1 MNSKIANYNKQQLK
15 GQLECMGLK
24 GDETI
29 LIHSSMKAIGAVD
42 GGADTV
48 LDVWMEYFKNGLLL
62 LPTHTWKTVNADNP
76 VYNPYTTPSCVG
88 LLTNMFMKR
97 DGVIRSL
104 HPTHSMSGYGKNAA
118 EYLAGEEYNNTP
130 CTPGG
135 CYDRLKEVGG
145 KVLLVGVGHERNTYI
160 HSVEEV
166 LNVPNRL
173 SDMPME
179 LVIELQEQSNNS
191 GKLPRYNRDDGW
203 KTHINSGEIY
213 IDNNET
219 HINSDKIHIDNDGM
233 YCADNGK
240 CSNGNEEISGQY
252 NNRLYRKVYVRKH
265 YNAQQP
271 HISEDFA
278 KLNQI
283 FLDSGVVRKVKFGDA
298 DSLLC
303 DAKGMFNIVRQVIAP
318 DPESIVTKDT
328 LSMPEY

>member
-1 MNSKIANYNKQQLK
+1 MNSKIGNYNKQQLK
-15 GQLECMGLK
+15 DQLKSMGLK

-29 LIHSSMKAIGAVD
+29 LIHSSMKSIGEVD

-48 LDVWMEYFKNGLLL
+48 LDAWMEYFKDGLLL

-76 VYNPYTTPSCVG
+76 VYNPQTTPSCVG

-104 HPTHSMSGYGKNAA
+104 HPTHSMAGYGKNAA

-135 CYDRLKEVGG
+135 CYDRLKDAGG

-179 LVIELQEQSNNS
+179 LVIELLKEDEDNKNK
-191 GKLPRYNRDDGW
+191 KLPYYNRADGW
-203 KTHINSGEIY
+203 KKCIDSNGGY
-213 IDNNET
+213 DNN
-219 HINSDKIHIDNDGM
+219 NKL
-233 YCADNGK
+233 C
-240 CSNGNEEISGQY
+240 
-252 NNRLYRKVYVRKH
+252 RKVYVRKH

-271 HISEDFA
+271 HISEDFV

-283 FLDSGVVRKVKFGDA
+283 FLDSGVVKKVKFGDA

-303 DAKGMFNIVRQVIAP
+303 DAKGMFNVVRQVIAP
-318 DPESIVTKDT
+318 DPECIVTKDT

>member
-1 MNSKIANYNKQQLK
+1 MNSKIGNYNKQQLK
-15 GQLECMGLK
+15 DQLESMGLK

-48 LDVWMEYFKNGLLL
+48 LDAWMEYFKDGLLL

-118 EYLAGEEYNNTP
+118 DYLAGEEYNNTP

-179 LVIELQEQSNNS
+179 LVIELQEESNNS
-191 GKLPRYNRDDGW
+191 GKLPPYNRDEGW
-203 KTHINSGEIY
+203 KKHT
-213 IDNNET
+213 DN
-219 HINSDKIHIDNDGM
+219 KL
-233 YCADNGK
+233 C
-240 CSNGNEEISGQY
+240 
-252 NNRLYRKVYVRKH
+252 RKVYVRKH

-271 HISEDFA
+271 HISEDFV

-303 DAKGMFNIVRQVIAP
+303 DAKWMFNIVRQVIAP
-318 DPESIVTKDT
+318 DPGCIVTKDT

>member
-1 MNSKIANYNKQQLK
+1 MNSKIGNYNKQQLK
-15 GQLECMGLK
+15 DQLESMGLK

-48 LDVWMEYFKNGLLL
+48 LDAWMEYFKDGLLL

-179 LVIELQEQSNNS
+179 LVIELQEESNNS
-191 GKLPRYNRDDGW
+191 GKLPPYNRDEGW
-203 KTHINSGEIY
+203 KKHT
-213 IDNNET
+213 DN
-219 HINSDKIHIDNDGM
+219 KL
-233 YCADNGK
+233 C
-240 CSNGNEEISGQY
+240 
-252 NNRLYRKVYVRKH
+252 RKVYVRKH
-265 YNAQQP
+265 YNAKQP
-271 HISEDFA
+271 HISEDFV

-318 DPESIVTKDT
+318 DPECIVTKDT

>member
-1 MNSKIANYNKQQLK
+1 MNSKIGNYNKQQLK
-15 GQLECMGLK
+15 DQLESMGLK

-48 LDVWMEYFKNGLLL
+48 IDAWMEYFKDGLLL

-179 LVIELQEQSNNS
+179 LVIELQEESNNS
-191 GKLPRYNRDDGW
+191 GKLPPYNRDDGW
-203 KTHINSGEIY
+203 KKHT
-213 IDNNET
+213 DN
-219 HINSDKIHIDNDGM
+219 K
-233 YCADNGK
+233 
-240 CSNGNEEISGQY
+240 
-252 NNRLYRKVYVRKH
+252 LYRKVYVRKH
-265 YNAQQP
+265 YNAKQP
-271 HISEDFA
+271 HISEDFV

-318 DPESIVTKDT
+318 DPECIVTKDT

>member
-1 MNSKIANYNKQQLK
+1 MNSKIGNYNKQQLK
-15 GQLECMGLK
+15 DQLESMGLK
-24 GDETI
+24 GYETI
-29 LIHSSMKAIGAVD
+29 LIHSSMKSIGEVD
-42 GGADTV
+42 GGADSV
-48 LDVWMEYFKNGLLL
+48 LDAWMEYFKDGLLL

-76 VYNPYTTPSCVG
+76 VYNPQTTPSCVG

-104 HPTHSMSGYGKNAA
+104 HPTHSMAGYGKSAA

-135 CYDRLKEVGG
+135 CYDRLKDAGG

-179 LVIELQEQSNNS
+179 LVIELLKEDEDNKNK
-191 GKLPRYNRDDGW
+191 KLPHYNRADGW
-203 KTHINSGEIY
+203 KKCIDSNGGY
-213 IDNNET
+213 DNN
-219 HINSDKIHIDNDGM
+219 NKL
-233 YCADNGK
+233 C
-240 CSNGNEEISGQY
+240 
-252 NNRLYRKVYVRKH
+252 RKVYVRKH

-271 HISEDFA
+271 HISEDFV

-283 FLDSGVVRKVKFGDA
+283 FLDSGVVKKVKFGDA

-303 DAKGMFNIVRQVIAP
+303 DAKGMFNVVRQVIAP
-318 DPESIVTKDT
+318 DPECIVTKDT

>member
-15 GQLECMGLK
+15 DQLESMGLK
-24 GDETI
+24 GGETI
-29 LIHSSMKAIGAVD
+29 LIHSSMKAIGVVN

-48 LDVWMEYFKNGLLL
+48 LDVWMEYFKDGLLL

-179 LVIELQEQSNNS
+179 LVIEIQEESNNS
-191 GKLPRYNRDDGW
+191 GKLPPYNRDDGW
-203 KTHINSGEIY
+203 KKHT
-213 IDNNET
+213 DN
-219 HINSDKIHIDNDGM
+219 KL
-233 YCADNGK
+233 C
-240 CSNGNEEISGQY
+240 
-252 NNRLYRKVYVRKH
+252 RKVYVRKH

-271 HISEDFA
+271 HISEDFV

-283 FLDSGVVRKVKFGDA
+283 FLDRGVVRKVKFGDA

-318 DPESIVTKDT
+318 DPECIVTKDT

>member
-1 MNSKIANYNKQQLK
+1 MNSKIGNYNKQQLK
-15 GQLECMGLK
+15 NQLESMGLK

-48 LDVWMEYFKNGLLL
+48 LDVWMEYSKNGLLL

-179 LVIELQEQSNNS
+179 LVIELQEESNNS
-191 GKLPRYNRDDGW
+191 GKLPPYNRDDGW
-203 KTHINSGEIY
+203 KKHT
-213 IDNNET
+213 DN
-219 HINSDKIHIDNDGM
+219 KL
-233 YCADNGK
+233 C
-240 CSNGNEEISGQY
+240 
-252 NNRLYRKVYVRKH
+252 RKVYVRKH

-271 HISEDFA
+271 HISEDFV
-278 KLNQI
+278 KLNKI
-283 FLDSGVVRKVKFGDA
+283 FLDRGVVRKVKFGDA

-318 DPESIVTKDT
+318 DPECIVTKDT

>member
-1 MNSKIANYNKQQLK
+1 MNSKIGNYNKQQLK
-15 GQLECMGLK
+15 DQLESMGLK

-48 LDVWMEYFKNGLLL
+48 LDAWMEYFKDGLLL

-179 LVIELQEQSNNS
+179 LVIELQEESNNS
-191 GKLPRYNRDDGW
+191 GKLPPYNRDDGW
-203 KTHINSGEIY
+203 KKHT
-213 IDNNET
+213 DN
-219 HINSDKIHIDNDGM
+219 K
-233 YCADNGK
+233 
-240 CSNGNEEISGQY
+240 
-252 NNRLYRKVYVRKH
+252 LYRKVYVRKH
-265 YNAQQP
+265 YNAKQP
-271 HISEDFA
+271 HISEDFV

-318 DPESIVTKDT
+318 DPECIVTKDT
-328 LSMPEY
+328 LSMTEY

>member
-1 MNSKIANYNKQQLK
+1 MNSKIGNYNKQQLQD
-15 GQLECMGLK
+15 QLESMGLK

-29 LIHSSMKAIGAVD
+29 LIHSSMKSIGEVD

-48 LDVWMEYFKNGLLL
+48 LDAWMEYFKDGLLL

-76 VYNPYTTPSCVG
+76 VYNPQTTPSCVG

-104 HPTHSMSGYGKNAA
+104 HPTHSMAGYGKNAA

-135 CYDRLKEVGG
+135 CYDRLKDAGG

-179 LVIELQEQSNNS
+179 LVIELLKEDKDNKNK
-191 GKLPRYNRDDGW
+191 KLPYYNRADGW
-203 KTHINSGEIY
+203 KKCIDSNGGY
-213 IDNNET
+213 DNN
-219 HINSDKIHIDNDGM
+219 NKL
-233 YCADNGK
+233 C
-240 CSNGNEEISGQY
+240 
-252 NNRLYRKVYVRKH
+252 RKVYVRKH

-271 HISEDFA
+271 HISEDFV

-283 FLDSGVVRKVKFGDA
+283 FLDSGVVKKVKFGDA

-303 DAKGMFNIVRQVIAP
+303 DAKGMFNVVRHVIAP
-318 DPESIVTKDT
+318 DPECIVTKDT

>member
-15 GQLECMGLK
+15 DQLESMGLK

-29 LIHSSMKAIGAVD
+29 LIHSSMKSIGEVD
-42 GGADTV
+42 GGADSV
-48 LDVWMEYFKNGLLL
+48 LDAWMEYFKDGLLL

-76 VYNPYTTPSCVG
+76 VYNPQTTPSCVG

-104 HPTHSMSGYGKNAA
+104 HPTHSMAGYGKSAA

-135 CYDRLKEVGG
+135 CYDRLKDAGG

-179 LVIELQEQSNNS
+179 LVIELLKEDEDNKNK
-191 GKLPRYNRDDGW
+191 KLPYYNRADGW
-203 KTHINSGEIY
+203 KKCIDSNGGY
-213 IDNNET
+213 DNN
-219 HINSDKIHIDNDGM
+219 NKL
-233 YCADNGK
+233 C
-240 CSNGNEEISGQY
+240 
-252 NNRLYRKVYVRKH
+252 RKVYVRKH

-271 HISEDFA
+271 HISEDFV

-283 FLDSGVVRKVKFGDA
+283 FLDSGVVKKVKFGDA

-303 DAKGMFNIVRQVIAP
+303 DAKGMFNVVRHVIAP
-318 DPESIVTKDT
+318 DPECIVTKDT

>member
-1 MNSKIANYNKQQLK
+1 MNSKIGNYNKQQLK
-15 GQLECMGLK
+15 DQLKSMGLK

-29 LIHSSMKAIGAVD
+29 LIHSSMKSIGEVD
-42 GGADTV
+42 GGADAV
-48 LDVWMEYFKNGLLL
+48 LDAWMEYFKDGLLL

-76 VYNPYTTPSCVG
+76 VYNPQTTPSCVG

-104 HPTHSMSGYGKNAA
+104 HPTHSMAGYGENAA

-135 CYDRLKEVGG
+135 CYDRLKDAGG

-179 LVIELQEQSNNS
+179 LVIELPKEDEDNKNK
-191 GKLPRYNRDDGW
+191 KLPYYNRADGW
-203 KTHINSGEIY
+203 KKCIDSNGGY
-213 IDNNET
+213 DNN
-219 HINSDKIHIDNDGM
+219 NKL
-233 YCADNGK
+233 C
-240 CSNGNEEISGQY
+240 
-252 NNRLYRKVYVRKH
+252 RKVYVRKH

-271 HISEDFA
+271 HISEDFV

-283 FLDSGVVRKVKFGDA
+283 FIDSGVVKKVKFGDA

-303 DAKGMFNIVRQVIAP
+303 DAKGMFNVVRQVIAP
-318 DPESIVTKDT
+318 DPECIVTKDT

>member
-1 MNSKIANYNKQQLK
+1 MNSKIGNYNKQQLK
-15 GQLECMGLK
+15 DQLESMGLK

-29 LIHSSMKAIGAVD
+29 LIHSSMKSIGEVD

-48 LDVWMEYFKNGLLL
+48 LDAWMEYFKDGLLL

-76 VYNPYTTPSCVG
+76 VYNPQTTPSCVG

-104 HPTHSMSGYGKNAA
+104 HPTHSMAGYGKNAA

-135 CYDRLKEVGG
+135 CYDRLKDAGG

-179 LVIELQEQSNNS
+179 LVIELLKEDKDNKNK
-191 GKLPRYNRDDGW
+191 KLPHYNRADGW
-203 KTHINSGEIY
+203 KKCIDSNGGY
-213 IDNNET
+213 DNN
-219 HINSDKIHIDNDGM
+219 NKL
-233 YCADNGK
+233 C
-240 CSNGNEEISGQY
+240 
-252 NNRLYRKVYVRKH
+252 RKVYVRKH

-271 HISEDFA
+271 HISEDFV

-283 FLDSGVVRKVKFGDA
+283 FLDSGVVKKVKFGDA

-318 DPESIVTKDT
+318 DPECIVTKDT

>member
-15 GQLECMGLK
+15 DQLESMGLK

-48 LDVWMEYFKNGLLL
+48 LDAWMEYFKDGLLL

-179 LVIELQEQSNNS
+179 LVIELQEESNNS
-191 GKLPRYNRDDGW
+191 GKLPPYNRDDGW
-203 KTHINSGEIY
+203 KKHT
-213 IDNNET
+213 DN
-219 HINSDKIHIDNDGM
+219 KL
-233 YCADNGK
+233 C
-240 CSNGNEEISGQY
+240 
-252 NNRLYRKVYVRKH
+252 RKVYVRKH

-271 HISEDFA
+271 HISEDFV

-283 FLDSGVVRKVKFGDA
+283 FLDSGVVRKVKFGYA

-303 DAKGMFNIVRQVIAP
+303 DAKGMFNIVRQVVAP
-318 DPESIVTKDT
+318 DPECIVTKDT

>member
-15 GQLECMGLK
+15 GQLESMGLK

-48 LDVWMEYFKNGLLL
+48 LDAWMEYFKDGLLL

-179 LVIELQEQSNNS
+179 LVIELQEESNNS
-191 GKLPRYNRDDGW
+191 GKLPPYNRDEGW
-203 KTHINSGEIY
+203 KKHT
-213 IDNNET
+213 DN
-219 HINSDKIHIDNDGM
+219 KL
-233 YCADNGK
+233 C
-240 CSNGNEEISGQY
+240 
-252 NNRLYRKVYVRKH
+252 RKVYVRKH

-271 HISEDFA
+271 HISEDFV

-283 FLDSGVVRKVKFGDA
+283 FLDSGVVKKVKFGDA

-318 DPESIVTKDT
+318 DPECIVTKDT

>member
-1 MNSKIANYNKQQLK
+1 MNSKIGNYNKQQLK
-15 GQLECMGLK
+15 GQLESMGLK

-48 LDVWMEYFKNGLLL
+48 LDAWMEYFKDGLLL

-76 VYNPYTTPSCVG
+76 VYNPPYTTPSCVG

-179 LVIELQEQSNNS
+179 LVIELQEESNNS
-191 GKLPRYNRDDGW
+191 GKLPPYNRDDGW
-203 KTHINSGEIY
+203 KKHT
-213 IDNNET
+213 DN
-219 HINSDKIHIDNDGM
+219 KL
-233 YCADNGK
+233 C
-240 CSNGNEEISGQY
+240 
-252 NNRLYRKVYVRKH
+252 RKVYVRKH

-318 DPESIVTKDT
+318 DPECIVTKDT

>member
-1 MNSKIANYNKQQLK
+1 
-15 GQLECMGLK
+15 
-24 GDETI
+24 
-29 LIHSSMKAIGAVD
+29 
-42 GGADTV
+42 
-48 LDVWMEYFKNGLLL
+48 
-62 LPTHTWKTVNADNP
+62 
-76 VYNPYTTPSCVG
+76 
-88 LLTNMFMKR
+88 MFMKR

-104 HPTHSMSGYGKNAA
+104 HPTHSMAGYGKNAA

-135 CYDRLKEVGG
+135 CYDRLKDAGG

-179 LVIELQEQSNNS
+179 LVIELLKEDEDNKNK
-191 GKLPRYNRDDGW
+191 KLPYYNMADGW
-203 KTHINSGEIY
+203 KKCIDSNGGY
-213 IDNNET
+213 DNN
-219 HINSDKIHIDNDGM
+219 NKL
-233 YCADNGK
+233 C
-240 CSNGNEEISGQY
+240 
-252 NNRLYRKVYVRKH
+252 RKVYVRKH

-271 HISEDFA
+271 HISEDFV

-283 FLDSGVVRKVKFGDA
+283 FLDSGVVKKVKFGDA

-303 DAKGMFNIVRQVIAP
+303 DAKGMLNVVRQVIAP
-318 DPESIVTKDT
+318 DPECIVTKDT

>member
-1 MNSKIANYNKQQLK
+1 MNSKIGNYNKQQLQD
-15 GQLECMGLK
+15 QLESMGLK

-29 LIHSSMKAIGAVD
+29 LIHSSMKSIGEVD

-48 LDVWMEYFKNGLLL
+48 LDAWMEYFKDGLLL

-76 VYNPYTTPSCVG
+76 VYNPQTTPSCVG

-104 HPTHSMSGYGKNAA
+104 HPTHSMAGYGKNAA

-135 CYDRLKEVGG
+135 CYDRLKDAGG

-179 LVIELQEQSNNS
+179 LVIELLKEDEDNKNK
-191 GKLPRYNRDDGW
+191 KLPYYNRADGW
-203 KTHINSGEIY
+203 KKCIDSNGGY
-213 IDNNET
+213 DNN
-219 HINSDKIHIDNDGM
+219 NKL
-233 YCADNGK
+233 C
-240 CSNGNEEISGQY
+240 
-252 NNRLYRKVYVRKH
+252 RKVYVRKH

-271 HISEDFA
+271 HISEDFV

-283 FLDSGVVRKVKFGDA
+283 FLDSRVVKKVKFGDA

-303 DAKGMFNIVRQVIAP
+303 DAKGMFNVVRHVIAP
-318 DPESIVTKDT
+318 DPECIVTKDT

>member
-15 GQLECMGLK
+15 DQLESMGLK

-48 LDVWMEYFKNGLLL
+48 LDAWMEYFKDGLLL

-179 LVIELQEQSNNS
+179 LVIELQEESNNS
-191 GKLPRYNRDDGW
+191 GKLPPYNRDEGW
-203 KTHINSGEIY
+203 KKHT
-213 IDNNET
+213 DN
-219 HINSDKIHIDNDGM
+219 KL
-233 YCADNGK
+233 C
-240 CSNGNEEISGQY
+240 
-252 NNRLYRKVYVRKH
+252 RKVYVRKH

-271 HISEDFA
+271 HISEDFV

-303 DAKGMFNIVRQVIAP
+303 DAKGMFNVVRHVIAP
-318 DPESIVTKDT
+318 NPECIVTKDT

>member
-1 MNSKIANYNKQQLK
+1 MNSKIGNYNKQQLK
-15 GQLECMGLK
+15 DQLKSMGLK

-29 LIHSSMKAIGAVD
+29 LIHSSMKSIGEVD

-48 LDVWMEYFKNGLLL
+48 LDAWMEYFKDGLLL

-76 VYNPYTTPSCVG
+76 VYNPQTTPSCVG

-104 HPTHSMSGYGKNAA
+104 HPTHSMAGYGKNAA

-135 CYDRLKEVGG
+135 CYDRLKDAGG

-179 LVIELQEQSNNS
+179 LVIELPKE
-191 GKLPRYNRDDGW
+191 D
-203 KTHINSGEIY
+203 E
-213 IDNNET
+213 DNN
-219 HINSDKIHIDNDGM
+219 NK
-233 YCADNGK
+233 
-240 CSNGNEEISGQY
+240 
-252 NNRLYRKVYVRKH
+252 LYRKVYVRKH

-271 HISEDFA
+271 HISEDFV

-283 FLDSGVVRKVKFGDA
+283 FLDSGVVKNVKFGDA

-303 DAKGMFNIVRQVIAP
+303 DAKGMFNVVRHVIAP
-318 DPESIVTKDT
+318 DPECIVTKDT
-328 LSMPEY
+328 LSIPEY

>member
-1 MNSKIANYNKQQLK
+1 MNSKIGNYNKQQLK
-15 GQLECMGLK
+15 DQLESMGLK

-29 LIHSSMKAIGAVD
+29 LIHSSMKSIGEVD
-42 GGADTV
+42 GGADSV
-48 LDVWMEYFKNGLLL
+48 LDAWMEYFKDGLLL

-76 VYNPYTTPSCVG
+76 VYNPQTTPSCVG

-104 HPTHSMSGYGKNAA
+104 HPTHSMAGYGKSAA

-135 CYDRLKEVGG
+135 CYDRLKDAGG

-179 LVIELQEQSNNS
+179 LVIELLKEDEDNKNK
-191 GKLPRYNRDDGW
+191 KLPHYNRADGW
-203 KTHINSGEIY
+203 KKCIDSNGGY
-213 IDNNET
+213 DNN
-219 HINSDKIHIDNDGM
+219 NKL
-233 YCADNGK
+233 C
-240 CSNGNEEISGQY
+240 
-252 NNRLYRKVYVRKH
+252 RKVYVRKH

-271 HISEDFA
+271 HISEDFV

-283 FLDSGVVRKVKFGDA
+283 FLDSGVVKKVKFGDA

-303 DAKGMFNIVRQVIAP
+303 DAKGMFNVVRQVIAP
-318 DPESIVTKDT
+318 DPECIVTKDT

>member
-15 GQLECMGLK
+15 DQLESMGLK
-24 GDETI
+24 GGETI
-29 LIHSSMKAIGAVD
+29 LIHSSMKAIGVVN

-179 LVIELQEQSNNS
+179 LVIELQEESNNS
-191 GKLPRYNRDDGW
+191 GKLPPYNRDDGW
-203 KTHINSGEIY
+203 KKHT
-213 IDNNET
+213 DN
-219 HINSDKIHIDNDGM
+219 KL
-233 YCADNGK
+233 C
-240 CSNGNEEISGQY
+240 
-252 NNRLYRKVYVRKH
+252 RKVYVRKH

-271 HISEDFA
+271 HISEDFV

-303 DAKGMFNIVRQVIAP
+303 DAKGMFNIVRQVVAP
-318 DPESIVTKDT
+318 DPECIVTKDT

>member
-1 MNSKIANYNKQQLK
+1 MKSKIGNYNKQQLK
-15 GQLECMGLK
+15 DQLESMGLK

-48 LDVWMEYFKNGLLL
+48 LDAWMEYFKDGLLL

-179 LVIELQEQSNNS
+179 LVIELQEESNNS
-191 GKLPRYNRDDGW
+191 GKLPPYNRDEGW
-203 KTHINSGEIY
+203 KKHT
-213 IDNNET
+213 DN
-219 HINSDKIHIDNDGM
+219 KL
-233 YCADNGK
+233 C
-240 CSNGNEEISGQY
+240 
-252 NNRLYRKVYVRKH
+252 RKVYVRKH

-271 HISEDFA
+271 HISEDFV

-318 DPESIVTKDT
+318 DPECIVTKDT

>member
-1 MNSKIANYNKQQLK
+1 MNSKTGNYSKQQLK
-15 GQLECMGLK
+15 EQLESMGLK

-48 LDVWMEYFKNGLLL
+48 LDAWMEYFKNGLLL

-179 LVIELQEQSNNS
+179 LVIELQEESNDS
-191 GKLPRYNRDDGW
+191 GKLPPYNRDDGW
-203 KTHINSGEIY
+203 KKHT
-213 IDNNET
+213 DN
-219 HINSDKIHIDNDGM
+219 KL
-233 YCADNGK
+233 C
-240 CSNGNEEISGQY
+240 
-252 NNRLYRKVYVRKH
+252 RKVYVRKH

-271 HISEDFA
+271 HISEDFV

-283 FLDSGVVRKVKFGDA
+283 FLDSGVVRKVKFGYA

-318 DPESIVTKDT
+318 DPECIVTKDT

>member
-1 MNSKIANYNKQQLK
+1 MNSKIGNYNKQQLK
-15 GQLECMGLK
+15 DQLESIGLK

-29 LIHSSMKAIGAVD
+29 LIHSSMKSIGEVD
-42 GGADTV
+42 GGADSV
-48 LDVWMEYFKNGLLL
+48 LDAWMEYFKDGLLL

-76 VYNPYTTPSCVG
+76 VYNPQTTPSCVG

-104 HPTHSMSGYGKNAA
+104 HPTHSMAGYGKNAA

-135 CYDRLKEVGG
+135 CYDRLKDAGG

-179 LVIELQEQSNNS
+179 LVIELLKEDEDNKNK
-191 GKLPRYNRDDGW
+191 KLPYYNRADGW
-203 KTHINSGEIY
+203 KKCIDSNGGY
-213 IDNNET
+213 DNN
-219 HINSDKIHIDNDGM
+219 NKL
-233 YCADNGK
+233 C
-240 CSNGNEEISGQY
+240 
-252 NNRLYRKVYVRKH
+252 RKVYVRKH

-271 HISEDFA
+271 HISEDFV

-283 FLDSGVVRKVKFGDA
+283 FLDSGVVKKVKFGDA

-303 DAKGMFNIVRQVIAP
+303 DAKGMFNVVRHVIAP
-318 DPESIVTKDT
+318 DPECIVTKDT

>member
-1 MNSKIANYNKQQLK
+1 MNSKIGNYNKQQLK
-15 GQLECMGLK
+15 DQLESMGLK

-48 LDVWMEYFKNGLLL
+48 LDAWMEYFKDGLLL

-179 LVIELQEQSNNS
+179 LVIELQEESNNS
-191 GKLPRYNRDDGW
+191 GKLPPYNRDDGW
-203 KTHINSGEIY
+203 KKHT
-213 IDNNET
+213 DN
-219 HINSDKIHIDNDGM
+219 KL
-233 YCADNGK
+233 C
-240 CSNGNEEISGQY
+240 
-252 NNRLYRKVYVRKH
+252 RKVYVRKH

-271 HISEDFA
+271 HISEDFV

-318 DPESIVTKDT
+318 DPECIVTKDT
-328 LSMPEY
+328 LSMQEY

>member
-1 MNSKIANYNKQQLK
+1 MNSKTGNYSKQQLK
-15 GQLECMGLK
+15 EQLESMGLK

-48 LDVWMEYFKNGLLL
+48 LDAWMEYFKDGLLL
-62 LPTHTWKTVNADNP
+62 LPTHTWKTVNVDNP

-179 LVIELQEQSNNS
+179 LVIELQEESNDS
-191 GKLPRYNRDDGW
+191 GKLPPYNRDDGW
-203 KTHINSGEIY
+203 KKHT
-213 IDNNET
+213 DN
-219 HINSDKIHIDNDGM
+219 KL
-233 YCADNGK
+233 C
-240 CSNGNEEISGQY
+240 
-252 NNRLYRKVYVRKH
+252 RKVYVRKH

-271 HISEDFA
+271 HISEDFV

-318 DPESIVTKDT
+318 DPECIVTKDT

>member
-1 MNSKIANYNKQQLK
+1 MNSKIGNYNKQQLK
-15 GQLECMGLK
+15 NQLESMGLK

-179 LVIELQEQSNNS
+179 LVIELQEESNNS
-191 GKLPRYNRDDGW
+191 GKLPPYNRDDGW
-203 KTHINSGEIY
+203 KKHT
-213 IDNNET
+213 DN
-219 HINSDKIHIDNDGM
+219 KL
-233 YCADNGK
+233 C
-240 CSNGNEEISGQY
+240 
-252 NNRLYRKVYVRKH
+252 RKVYVRKH

-271 HISEDFA
+271 HISEDFV

-283 FLDSGVVRKVKFGDA
+283 FLDSGVVKKVKFGDA

-318 DPESIVTKDT
+318 DPECIVTKDT

>member
-1 MNSKIANYNKQQLK
+1 MNSKIGNYNKQQLK
-15 GQLECMGLK
+15 DQLESMGLK

-48 LDVWMEYFKNGLLL
+48 LDAWMEYFKDGLFL

-179 LVIELQEQSNNS
+179 LVIELQEESNNS
-191 GKLPRYNRDDGW
+191 GKLPPYNRDEGW
-203 KTHINSGEIY
+203 KKHT
-213 IDNNET
+213 DN
-219 HINSDKIHIDNDGM
+219 KL
-233 YCADNGK
+233 C
-240 CSNGNEEISGQY
+240 
-252 NNRLYRKVYVRKH
+252 RKVYVRKH

-271 HISEDFA
+271 HISEDFV

-318 DPESIVTKDT
+318 DPECIVTKDT

>member
-1 MNSKIANYNKQQLK
+1 MNSKIGNYNKQQLK
-15 GQLECMGLK
+15 DQLESMGLK

-48 LDVWMEYFKNGLLL
+48 LDAWMEYFKDGLLL

-104 HPTHSMSGYGKNAA
+104 HPNHSMSGYGKNAA

-179 LVIELQEQSNNS
+179 LVIELQEESNNS
-191 GKLPRYNRDDGW
+191 GKLPPYNRDEGW
-203 KTHINSGEIY
+203 KKHT
-213 IDNNET
+213 DN
-219 HINSDKIHIDNDGM
+219 KL
-233 YCADNGK
+233 C
-240 CSNGNEEISGQY
+240 
-252 NNRLYRKVYVRKH
+252 RKVYVRKH

-271 HISEDFA
+271 HISEDFV

-318 DPESIVTKDT
+318 DPGCIVTKDT

>member
-1 MNSKIANYNKQQLK
+1 MNSKIGNYNKQQLK
-15 GQLECMGLK
+15 DQLKSMGLK

-29 LIHSSMKAIGAVD
+29 LIHSSMKSIGEVD

-48 LDVWMEYFKNGLLL
+48 LDAWMEYFKDGLLL

-76 VYNPYTTPSCVG
+76 VYNPQTTPSCVG

-104 HPTHSMSGYGKNAA
+104 HPTHSMAGYGKNAA

-135 CYDRLKEVGG
+135 CYDRLKDAGG

-179 LVIELQEQSNNS
+179 LVIELLKEDEDNKNKNKNK
-191 GKLPRYNRDDGW
+191 KLPHYNRADGW
-203 KTHINSGEIY
+203 KKCIDSNVGY
-213 IDNNET
+213 DNN
-219 HINSDKIHIDNDGM
+219 NKL
-233 YCADNGK
+233 C
-240 CSNGNEEISGQY
+240 
-252 NNRLYRKVYVRKH
+252 RKVYVRKH

-271 HISEDFA
+271 HISEDFV

-283 FLDSGVVRKVKFGDA
+283 FLDSGVVKKVKFGDA

-303 DAKGMFNIVRQVIAP
+303 DAKGMFNVVRQVIAP
-318 DPESIVTKDT
+318 DPECIVTKDT

>member
-15 GQLECMGLK
+15 DQLESMGLK

-48 LDVWMEYFKNGLLL
+48 LDAWMEYFKDGLLL

-76 VYNPYTTPSCVG
+76 VYNPQTTPSCVG

-97 DGVIRSL
+97 EGVIRSL
-104 HPTHSMSGYGKNAA
+104 HPTHSMAGYGKNAA
-118 EYLAGEEYNNTP
+118 EYLACEEYNNTP

-135 CYDRLKEVGG
+135 CYDRLKDAGG

-179 LVIELQEQSNNS
+179 LVIELQEESNNS
-191 GKLPRYNRDDGW
+191 GKLPPYNRDDGW
-203 KTHINSGEIY
+203 KKHT
-213 IDNNET
+213 D
-219 HINSDKIHIDNDGM
+219 
-233 YCADNGK
+233 
-240 CSNGNEEISGQY
+240 
-252 NNRLYRKVYVRKH
+252 NRLYRKVYVRKH

-271 HISEDFA
+271 HISEDFV

-283 FLDSGVVRKVKFGDA
+283 FLDRGVVRKVKFGDA

-303 DAKGMFNIVRQVIAP
+303 DAKGMFNIVRQVIAS
-318 DPESIVTKDT
+318 DPECIVTKDT

>member
-15 GQLECMGLK
+15 DQLESMGLK

-48 LDVWMEYFKNGLLL
+48 LDAWMEYFKDGLLL

-76 VYNPYTTPSCVG
+76 VYNPQTTPSCVG

-135 CYDRLKEVGG
+135 CYDSLKEVGG

-179 LVIELQEQSNNS
+179 LVIELFKEDEDNKNK
-191 GKLPRYNRDDGW
+191 KLPHYNMADGW
-203 KTHINSGEIY
+203 KKCIDSNVEH
-213 IDNNET
+213 DNN
-219 HINSDKIHIDNDGM
+219 NK
-233 YCADNGK
+233 
-240 CSNGNEEISGQY
+240 
-252 NNRLYRKVYVRKH
+252 LYRKVYVRKH

-271 HISEDFA
+271 HISEDFV

-303 DAKGMFNIVRQVIAP
+303 DAKGMFNIVRQVVAP
-318 DPESIVTKDT
+318 DPECIVTKDT

>member
-1 MNSKIANYNKQQLK
+1 MNSKIGNYNKQQLK
-15 GQLECMGLK
+15 DQLESMGLK

-48 LDVWMEYFKNGLLL
+48 LDAWMEYFKDGLLL

-76 VYNPYTTPSCVG
+76 VYNPQTTPSCVG

-97 DGVIRSL
+97 EGVIRSL
-104 HPTHSMSGYGKNAA
+104 HPTHSMAGYGKNAA

-135 CYDRLKEVGG
+135 CYDRLKDVSG

-179 LVIELQEQSNNS
+179 LVIELQEESNNS
-191 GKLPRYNRDDGW
+191 GKLPPYNRDDGW
-203 KTHINSGEIY
+203 KKHT
-213 IDNNET
+213 DN
-219 HINSDKIHIDNDGM
+219 KL
-233 YCADNGK
+233 C
-240 CSNGNEEISGQY
+240 
-252 NNRLYRKVYVRKH
+252 RKVYVRKH

-271 HISEDFA
+271 HISEDFV

-318 DPESIVTKDT
+318 DPECIVTKDT

>member
-1 MNSKIANYNKQQLK
+1 MNSKIGNYNKQQLK
-15 GQLECMGLK
+15 DQLESMGLK

-42 GGADTV
+42 GGADTDTV
-48 LDVWMEYFKNGLLL
+48 LDAWMEYFKDGLLL

-179 LVIELQEQSNNS
+179 LVIELQEESNNS
-191 GKLPRYNRDDGW
+191 GKLPPYNRDDGW
-203 KTHINSGEIY
+203 KKHT
-213 IDNNET
+213 DN
-219 HINSDKIHIDNDGM
+219 K
-233 YCADNGK
+233 
-240 CSNGNEEISGQY
+240 
-252 NNRLYRKVYVRKH
+252 LYRKVYVRKH
-265 YNAQQP
+265 YNAKQP
-271 HISEDFA
+271 HISEDFV

-318 DPESIVTKDT
+318 DPECIVTKDT